1 MVFVRGK
8 SVYRFI
14 AVHFF
19 YNIYQVVTQSLFSM
33 FLLSTSVRALN
44 SRGNQKAESLMLKA
58 DVIPKIFSV
67 SSYIFL
73 CYFFCL
79 QLKYLQNYQ
88 YISKQS
94 FEDFRE

>member
-8 SVYRFI
+8 FVYRYI
-14 AVHFF
+14 AAPFF

-33 FLLSTSVRALN
+33 FLLSTSVCVLN
-44 SRGNQKAESLMLKA
+44 SRGIQTTESLMLKA
-58 DVIPKIFSV
+58 DVIPKMFSV
-67 SSYIFL
+67 SSYIFP

-88 YISKQS
+88 YISKQY